1 MVKLKDLPLRRL
13 TAMAEAGERILECY
27 RVLAKSDTNVV
38 AEVLH
43 GQGTFYEYDHY
54 PTGDVHDPETHSQ
67 YYYHSHRGDEH
78 GHFHT
83 FLREKGMPGD
93 CRPAE
98 QSEAPF
104 MKERDDTLSHLIAI
118 SMNRAGFPIGL
129 LTTNRWVTA
138 DNWYTADDVI
148 RMLDR
153 FDMDL
158 AWPSWPVN
166 IWITNMVRLFRPQIE
181 ELVRGRDVT
190 VAAWRKK
197 HPGGDVYEDRDLEVT
212 SALDISVEDQIT
224 RVHKALKA
232 PRR

>member
-1 MVKLKDLPLRRL
+1 MVNLKGLPRKRL
-13 TAMAEAGERILECY
+13 TSMAGAGERILECY
-27 RVLAKSDTNVV
+27 RVLGKSDTNVV

-43 GQGTFYEYDHY
+43 GQGTFYEFDHY
-54 PTGDVHDPETHSQ
+54 PAGDVHDPETHSQ
-67 YYYHSHRGDEH
+67 YYYHSHRGEEH

-93 CRPAE
+93 CRPVE
-98 QSEAPF
+98 QSAADY
-104 MKERDDTLSHLIAI
+104 MNERDDTLSHLIAI
-118 SMNRAGFPIGL
+118 SMNRAGFPTGL
-129 LTTNRWVTA
+129 FTTNRWVTA

-148 RMLDR
+148 AMLDR

-181 ELVRGRDVT
+181 ELVRRRDAT
-190 VAAWRKK
+190 VAAWGKK
-197 HPGGDVYEDRDLEVT
+197 HPGGDVYEDRDLEVA
-212 SALDISVEDQIT
+212 SAIDISVEDQIA
-224 RVHKALKA
+224 RVNKALKA